1 MEEKSKLSSIRHFF
15 DSYKNTP
22 LQKIEEKFLEE
33 KQISLYVKRDDL
45 LHPFINGNKWF
56 KLKYNLIKA
65 AENNINQLL
74 TFGGA
79 YSNHIS
85 SFSYACKLFGF
96 DGIVVIRGEEYP
108 KLNPTLEFVVNNG
121 VKIHYVS
128 RKMYRNKYDENL
140 LNELKNQ
147 YGDFFLIPEGG
158 SNQLAVEG
166 CSEIV
171 SNIELN
177 FDFIF
182 TACGTAGTLTGIA
195 KSLKENQ
202 KAVGVAVL
210 KGANFLIDEV
220 RRLSENQK
228 INFEILLN
236 YPFGGYAKFNDELIN
251 FIKEFYIKHQIIIEP
266 IYTGK
271 LFFAVY
277 DLINKGYFPKNSRIV
292 VYHSGGL
299 QGYQGLKKFKQIL
312 NLYESFN
319 WSEYEKQITN
329 Q

>member
-1 MEEKSKLSSIRHFF
+1 MEEKSKLSSIRNFF

-22 LQKIEEKFLEE
+22 FQKIEDEFLEE

-65 AENNINQLL
+65 ADDNINQLL

-85 SFSYACKLFGF
+85 SFSYACKLFRF
-96 DGIVVIRGEEYP
+96 DGIVVIRSEEYP
-108 KLNPTLEFVVNNG
+108 KLNPTLEFVINNG
-121 VKIHYVS
+121 VKIHYIS

-158 SNQLAVEG
+158 SNQLAVDG

-171 SNIELN
+171 SNIELD
-177 FDFIF
+177 FDFICA
-182 TACGTAGTLTGIA
+182 ACGTAGTLTGIA

-202 KAVGVAVL
+202 KAIGVAVL
-210 KGANFLIDEV
+210 KGADFLIDEV
-220 RRLSENQK
+220 KRLSQNQK
-228 INFEILLN
+228 LNFEILLN
-236 YPFGGYAKFNDELIN
+236 YHFGGYAKFTDELIN
-251 FIKEFYIKHQIIIEP
+251 FIKEFYIKHQIILEP

-277 DLINKGYFPKNSRIV
+277 DLIEKEYFPRNSRIV

-299 QGYQGLKKFKQIL
+299 QGYQGLKKYKQIL

-319 WSEYEKQITN
+319 WSEYEIQIVN
-329 Q
+329 

>member
-22 LQKIEEKFLEE
+22 LQKLEEKFLEG

-45 LHPFINGNKWF
+45 LDPFINGNKWF
-56 KLKYNLIKA
+56 KLKYNLIEA
-65 AENNINQLL
+65 ADDNINQLL

-85 SFSYACKLFGF
+85 SFSFACKLFGF

-128 RKMYRNKYDENL
+128 KRIYRNKYDENL

-166 CSEIV
+166 C
-171 SNIELN
+171 
-177 FDFIF
+177 
-182 TACGTAGTLTGIA
+182 
-195 KSLKENQ
+195 
-202 KAVGVAVL
+202 
-210 KGANFLIDEV
+210 
-220 RRLSENQK
+220 
-228 INFEILLN
+228 
-236 YPFGGYAKFNDELIN
+236 
-251 FIKEFYIKHQIIIEP
+251 
-266 IYTGK
+266 
-271 LFFAVY
+271 
-277 DLINKGYFPKNSRIV
+277 
-292 VYHSGGL
+292 
-299 QGYQGLKKFKQIL
+299 
-312 NLYESFN
+312 
-319 WSEYEKQITN
+319 
-329 Q
+329 